1 MVVVVSKMA
10 LSTAA
15 GATSAD
21 QISGTYQFVPKGI
34 LRVYALGSA
43 TGLLMTVLNNGQTLM
58 NNQAIPFFGATGGL
72 KKFDNMVFEQAV
84 NSGRIEFYLTNPT
97 GGALT
102 CDFIVEHIA
111 TGGK

>member
-10 LSTAA
+10 LSVAA

-34 LRVYALGSA
+34 LKIYALQSA
-43 TGLLMTVLNNGQTLM
+43 TGLTMSCLNNGMSLM
-58 NNQAIPFFGATGGL
+58 NAQAIPFFGTTGTL
-72 KKFDNMVFEQAV
+72 KKFDNGVFEQAV
-84 NSGRIEFYLTNPT
+84 NPGRIELYFQNPT

-102 CDFIVEHIA
+102 VDFIVEHIA
-111 TGGK
+111 TK